1 MFSPA
6 EYLTN
11 LHQISLL
18 SGLVTPLGQL
28 PSIPKIPQL
37 QSAPGGIPVVATVPS
52 VPSATECNDIIRAV
66 ASSPLAINLAAT
78 FTAAFIITI
87 LIKKYGP
94 SILGWFR
101 DKMQNFLASIRSK
114 ISKRRSNLLQP
125 SVCTVVVMG

>member
-37 QSAPGGIPVVATVPS
+37 QSAPGGIPVVATVPP
-52 VPSATECNDIIRAV
+52 VPSTTECNDIIRAV

-101 DKMQNFLASIRSK
+101 VKMQQFLATIRSK
-114 ISKRRSNLLQP
+114 IRLQRSNLLQP
-125 SVCTVVVMG
+125 ASQAMVTV

>member
-6 EYLTN
+6 EYLTS

-28 PSIPKIPQL
+28 PSIPKIPQI
-37 QSAPGGIPVVATVPS
+37 QSAPGGIPVVATVPP
-52 VPSATECNDIIRAV
+52 VPSTAECNDIIRAV
-66 ASSPLAINLAAT
+66 ASSSLAINLAAT
-78 FTAAFIITI
+78 FTAAFMITI

-101 DKMQNFLASIRSK
+101 VKMQQFLAAIRSK
-114 ISKRRSNLLQP
+114 IRRQRSNLLQP
-125 SVCTVVVMG
+125 ASQAMVMV

>member
-37 QSAPGGIPVVATVPS
+37 QSAPGGIPVVATVPP
-52 VPSATECNDIIRAV
+52 VPSTTECNDIIRAV

-78 FTAAFIITI
+78 FTAAFILTI
-87 LIKKYGP
+87 FIKKYGP

-101 DKMQNFLASIRSK
+101 VKMQQFLATIRSK
-114 ISKRRSNLLQP
+114 IRLQRSNLLQP
-125 SVCTVVVMG
+125 ASQAMVTV